1 MNVVDV
7 VEKVLEEI
15 KENVIVKEKNQIAVE
30 NAEESSKLMNVE
42 NVVEKENLKE
52 LVIAK
57 VEKKIV

>member
-42 NVVEKENLKE
+42 NVVEKVNQKE